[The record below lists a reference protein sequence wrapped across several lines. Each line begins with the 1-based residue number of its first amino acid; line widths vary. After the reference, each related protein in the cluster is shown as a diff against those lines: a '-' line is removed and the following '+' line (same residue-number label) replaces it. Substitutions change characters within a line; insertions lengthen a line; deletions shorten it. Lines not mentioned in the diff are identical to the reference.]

1 MTVWQQLGELLSR
14 WRDYFFP
21 ALNLGQRG
29 ERLAVKFLRKQGY
42 IIIARDHRNRLGEID
57 IIAVD
62 GRTVVFVE
70 VKTRT
75 DQDAGHPADAV
86 NADKQRRLTR
96 AAQAYRKRHSLLEH
110 AARFDVI
117 AITWPAGK
125 GRPVIEHFKN
135 AFEATE

>member
-1 MTVWQQLGELLSR
+1 MTVWQMLGDSLQRS
-14 WRDYFFP
+14 WTYFFP
-21 ALNLGQRG
+21 TLNLGQRG

-42 IIIARDHRNRLGEID
+42 IIIARNHPGRFGEID

-75 DQDAGHPADAV
+75 NQDAGHPADAV

-96 AAQAYRKRHSLLEH
+96 SALAYRKQHSLEGH

-125 GRPVIEHFKN
+125 GQPVLEHFKN